1 MTRRA
6 LAIVAAA
13 FLTTS
18 LAAQQPGPD
27 ARTSRGAGAGNESIT
42 QADLRADLFFLAGD
56 AMRGRLTDTN
66 ENRATADYIRAR
78 FERAGLKPVASGN
91 SYFHNYNLMTATLGE
106 GNALA
111 IGPMRDGVG
120 ASREYKSGQEF
131 YPQRFSAHGTRHGPG
146 RVRRLR
152 HHRAEME
159 STTTTRGDLTGKI
172 VLVLDHEPGE
182 RDPKSP
188 FEGVVTAE
196 PAVAWRKA
204 LAARRKARPASC
216 SSAMSTIIPM
226 PANFEQARAKFL
238 AGAPARIPN
247 YTLATWADRI
257 RIPAAQISP
266 ALADDLDSP
275 ARGKTLAELGKQAET
290 AAGGS
295 RRRSTGSDRD
305 LRTAVDR
312 HIVPD
317 RNVLGLIEGSDPKLK
332 DEWVLVTAHFDHDGV
347 NGTQILNGAD
357 DNGSGT
363 VALLEI
369 ADAYAVAAQQGQR
382 PKRSVLFCAWNS
394 EERGLLGAWAYTE
407 FPPAPLANIAGVL
420 NMDMIGRNEEVQVG
434 GGNRFNGL
442 EVQTAESNANAVN
455 MMGFARAPELA
466 DGRRRRQRRHRPR
479 HQEALRQQLVEPGA
493 PQRSVAV
500 PAARRARARLHDRP
514 ASGLPHAVRPAREDQ
529 LREDG
534 KDRAA
539 DPPGELEPGQ
549 DAGARVR
556 RCLLLLRSRNRRND
570 PVHAVRASP
579 ACRSARPGDRASRS
593 AAESACCRA
602 RRATAKRRRDRRF
615 HFRRRSLARVSGAL
629 ASSFSF
635 APKSILL
642 ALRQRRRHL
651 ETDRDVTEL
660 VEHAA

>member
-1 MTRRA
+1 MKRS
-6 LAIVAAA
+6 LGIVAAA
-13 FLTTS
+13 LLTTS
-18 LAAQQPGPD
+18 LAAQQRAP
-27 ARTSRGAGAGNESIT
+27 GNESIT
-42 QADLRADLFFLAGD
+42 EADLRADLFFLAGD

-66 ENRATADYIRAR
+66 ENRVTADYIRAR

-106 GNALA
+106 GNSLA
-111 IGPMRDGVG
+111 IGPIAGGVG
-120 ASREYKSGQEF
+120 ASREYQSGQEF
-131 YPQRFSAHGTRHGPG
+131 YPQRFSARGHVTGQVVFAGFGITAPKWNHDDYKG
-146 RVRRLR
+146 RL
-152 HHRAEME
+152 
-159 STTTTRGDLTGKI
+159 DGKI

-204 LAARRKARPASC
+204 LAAQEKGAAGILFVSDVHNHPDA
-216 SSAMSTIIPM
+216 
-226 PANFEQARAKFL
+226 ANFEQGARNFWPA
-238 AGAPARIPN
+238 APARIPN

-266 ALADDLDSP
+266 ALAETLLAGS
-275 ARGKTLAELGKQAET
+275 GKTLAELGKQSE

-295 RRRSTGSDRD
+295 A
-305 LRTAVDR
+305 LVAVSGFQIELKTSVER

-407 FPPAPLANIAGVL
+407 FPPAPLANIAAVL

-442 EVQTAESNANAVN
+442 DVQTAESNANAVN
-455 MMGFARAPELA
+455 MMGYAR
-466 DGRRRRQRRHRPR
+466 
-479 HQEALRQQLVEPGA
+479 
-493 PQRSVAV
+493 V
-500 PAARRARARLHDRP
+500 PALAEMVDGANAGIGLDIKKRYDNNSSNLVRRSDQWPFLQRGVPALGFMTGLHPDYHTQYDRPEKINYVKMEKIARLIHQ
-514 ASGLPHAVRPAREDQ
+514 ASWNLAN
-529 LREDG
+529 
-534 KDRAA
+534 AA
-539 DPPGELEPGQ
+539 
-549 DAGARVR
+549 
-556 RCLLLLRSRNRRND
+556 
-570 PVHAVRASP
+570 
-579 ACRSARPGDRASRS
+579 ARPKMPTTS
-593 AAESACCRA
+593 
-602 RRATAKRRRDRRF
+602 
-615 HFRRRSLARVSGAL
+615 
-629 ASSFSF
+629 
-635 APKSILL
+635 
-642 ALRQRRRHL
+642 
-651 ETDRDVTEL
+651 
-660 VEHAA
+660 VEK